1 MKFVSTRDKSKEA
14 DFFQAVLNPLPPDGG
29 MYVPLETE
37 DLRRWLLYTDETTPF
52 TSIAGS
58 LTSAFINDEFS
69 PIICETIATK
79 AFNFSP
85 EIKQLGD
92 SLFLLDLAKGP
103 TGIHR
108 DFGISYLVSFLDT
121 TLQLKGEKAVFLD
134 TSTGELGASLAV
146 AMRGKK
152 NLKAVILYPKGTVR
166 GLEESDFV
174 WNGGNIYPVE
184 IDGTE
189 DDCNKFVREIFAER
203 SFIEKN
209 NITLANTVNIGRLI
223 SQAFFYPFAFSRIK
237 NKVRSD
243 IFYALAAGNYSNV
256 VAGLYAWQ
264 FALPVNGFIIPAN
277 NYLTVDLTGNPLV
290 LDSIIPLED
299 RADSDPSKAFN
310 LERLEDIFSA
320 NQLMMKHF
328 IFPEPVSDTQV
339 EEAVKELF
347 VKYGYYADRHT
358 AKAYAAAKM
367 HKNNSDGD
375 YATVLISRDHPSYSE
390 DFIRQ
395 TLGEA
400 PEMPENIKK
409 ALKPT
414 EISRE
419 VVTTTEELKAIIS
432 SL

>member
-1 MKFVSTRDKSKEA
+1 MPLLENQRSINSSK
-14 DFFQAVLNPLPPDGG
+14 
-29 MYVPLETE
+29 
-37 DLRRWLLYTDETTPF
+37 
-52 TSIAGS
+52 
-58 LTSAFINDEFS
+58 
-69 PIICETIATK
+69 C
-79 AFNFSP
+79 
-85 EIKQLGD
+85 
-92 SLFLLDLAKGP
+92 
-103 TGIHR
+103 
-108 DFGISYLVSFLDT
+108 
-121 TLQLKGEKAVFLD
+121 
-134 TSTGELGASLAV
+134 
-146 AMRGKK
+146 
-152 NLKAVILYPKGTVR
+152 
-166 GLEESDFV
+166 
-174 WNGGNIYPVE
+174 
-184 IDGTE
+184 
-189 DDCNKFVREIFAER
+189 
-203 SFIEKN
+203 
-209 NITLANTVNIGRLI
+209 
-223 SQAFFYPFAFSRIK
+223 
-237 NKVRSD
+237 
-243 IFYALAAGNYSNV
+243 NV

-347 VKYGYYADRHT
+347 VKYGYYADR
-358 AKAYAAAKM
+358 
-367 HKNNSDGD
+367 
-375 YATVLISRDHPSYSE
+375 
-390 DFIRQ
+390 Q